1 MRTPENALLLIS
13 RSGLFIELISSMI
26 DFILFIYSGMS
37 SSSTACV
44 LYHLIVTS
52 NRVTRQVHLCD
63 SGLSIDR
70 RS

>member
-52 NRVTRQVHLCD
+52 NHVTRQVHLCD